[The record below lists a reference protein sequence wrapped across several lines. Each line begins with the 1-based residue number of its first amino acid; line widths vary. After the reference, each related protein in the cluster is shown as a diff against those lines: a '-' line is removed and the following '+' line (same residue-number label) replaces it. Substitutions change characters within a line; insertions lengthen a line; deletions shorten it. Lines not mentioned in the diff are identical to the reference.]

1 MLNFLFHI
9 FGKNDQANKIK
20 IFLLMIFVEMSDKI
34 KILLTE

>member
-9 FGKNDQANKIK
+9 FGENDQLNKIK
-20 IFLLMIFVEMSDKI
+20 NYLLMIFVEMSDKV